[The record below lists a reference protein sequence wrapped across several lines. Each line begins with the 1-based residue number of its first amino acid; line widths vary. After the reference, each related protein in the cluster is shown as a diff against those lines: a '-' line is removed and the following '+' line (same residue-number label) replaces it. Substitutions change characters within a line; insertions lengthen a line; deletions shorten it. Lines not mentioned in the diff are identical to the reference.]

1 VRLEV
6 ANRAR
11 NGLLFRDFSSTF
23 ARNQDCAKRSDT
35 VARVRAGLRL
45 QILLLLGGLFL
56 LAFVPLFLAVA
67 TYASFSLR
75 QVRETHAQALGRAVA
90 GHVSEARAHRSP
102 EQLLPLLGA
111 QVGSQ
116 GVAAIGVYGPDG
128 VPVARAGEPFMVDLL
143 PSHVAAGRERVVELS
158 KHAALEVIVPNANGA
173 VAAILRTD
181 DSAARA
187 APLVRLLGLYSLLVG
202 LLLLVAAYFALTRLI
217 VRPLDD
223 LARAAERVATGARRF
238 TVPQGGAREL
248 TELARNLH
256 TMTEHLIREEEA
268 LRAKVDEVERA
279 TLSLKE
285 AQDRLV
291 RSERLASVG
300 RLAAGLAHEVGNP
313 IAALLGLEDLLLEG
327 GLDAAEQHDFLQRMR
342 KETERINRILRD
354 LLQFARPGEPH
365 DLASGIGGDVASAV
379 TDTAALIAPQKAMRD
394 VALDLSI
401 PDGLPSV
408 ALADEQLMQ
417 LVLNLVLNAVDA
429 LDGGGRVRVTAQ
441 PSAGGVQLVVEDD
454 GPGVAVAVRDR
465 LFEPF
470 VTTKEVGKGTGLGLA
485 VCRGLVEAVG
495 GSILLDL
502 AFSGGARFVVEL
514 PGAKGPS

>member
-1 VRLEV
+1 M
-6 ANRAR
+6 
-11 NGLLFRDFSSTF
+11 
-23 ARNQDCAKRSDT
+23 
-35 VARVRAGLRL
+35 RAGLRL
-45 QILLLLGGLFL
+45 QILLLLGGLFV

-67 TYASFSLR
+67 TYASFTLR

-90 GHVSEARAHRSP
+90 GHVSEARRHRSP
-102 EQLLPLLGA
+102 EDLLRLLGA
-111 QVGSQ
+111 EVGSQ
-116 GVAAIGVYGPDG
+116 GVSAIGVYGADG
-128 VPVARAGEPFMVDLL
+128 LPVARAGEPFIVDLL
-143 PSHVAAGRERVVELS
+143 PKHVSPGRERVVELE
-158 KHAALEVIVPNANGA
+158 KHAALEVVVPSADGA

-181 DSAARA
+181 ESAARA

-202 LLLLVAAYFALTRLI
+202 TVLLVAAYFALTRLI

-238 TVPQGGAREL
+238 SVPQGGAREL
-248 TELARNLH
+248 TELGRNLH

-279 TLSLKE
+279 TVSLKQ
-285 AQDRLV
+285 AQDRLI

-327 GLDAAEQHDFLQRMR
+327 GLDPAEQQDFLQRMR

-354 LLQFARPGEPH
+354 LLQFARPSAQHEPP
-365 DLASGIGGDVASAV
+365 AAGNGDVAAAV
-379 TDTAALIAPQKAMRD
+379 TDTAALIAPQKEMRD
-394 VALDLSI
+394 VELDLSI
-401 PDGLPSV
+401 PEGLPSV
-408 ALADEQLMQ
+408 ALSDEQLMQ

-429 LDGGGRVRVTAQ
+429 LDGGGKVRVTAQ
-441 PSAGGVQLVVEDD
+441 ASAGGVQLVVEDN
-454 GPGVAVAVRDR
+454 GPGVATAVREK

-495 GSILLDL
+495 GSIALDH
-502 AFSGGARFVVEL
+502 AFTGGARFVIDL
-514 PGAKGPS
+514 PSSNRSASIGPAGA

>member
-1 VRLEV
+1 M
-6 ANRAR
+6 
-11 NGLLFRDFSSTF
+11 
-23 ARNQDCAKRSDT
+23 
-35 VARVRAGLRL
+35 RAGLRL

-67 TYASFSLR
+67 TYASFTLR
-75 QVRETHAQALGRAVA
+75 QVREAHAQALGRAVA

-102 EQLLPLLGA
+102 EQLLALLGA
-111 QVGSQ
+111 EIGSQ
-116 GVAAIGVYGPDG
+116 GVAAIGVYGVDG
-128 VPVARAGEPFMVDLL
+128 LPLARAGEPFIVDLL
-143 PSHVAAGRERVVELS
+143 PARVAAGRERVTELS
-158 KHAALEVIVPNANGA
+158 KNAALEVVVPGADGA

-202 LLLLVAAYFALTRLI
+202 LVLLVAAYFALTRLI

-238 TVPQGGAREL
+238 SVPERGAREL
-248 TELARNLH
+248 TELGRNLH

-279 TLSLKE
+279 TVSLRE
-285 AQDRLV
+285 AQDRLI

-313 IAALLGLEDLLLEG
+313 IAALLGFEDLLLEG
-327 GLDAAEQHDFLQRMR
+327 GLEPAEQRDFLQRMR
-342 KETERINRILRD
+342 KETERINGILRD
-354 LLQFARPGEPH
+354 LLQFARPGEQQQMLGAAH
-365 DLASGIGGDVASAV
+365 GDVAAAV
-379 TDTAALIAPQKAMRD
+379 NDTAALVAPQKAMRD
-394 VALDLSI
+394 VTLDLSI
-401 PDGLPSV
+401 PEGLPSV
-408 ALADEQLMQ
+408 ALSDEQLMQ

-429 LDGGGRVRVTAQ
+429 LDGGGRVHVTALS
-441 PSAGGVQLVVEDD
+441 SASGGVQLVVEDN
-454 GPGVAVAVRDR
+454 GPGVVASVRDR

-495 GSILLDL
+495 GSIALDL
-502 AFSGGARFVVEL
+502 TFSGGARFVVEL
-514 PGAKGPS
+514 PGSTPPG